1 MHQAAI
7 LHKWAEIYSA
17 IFLPAKRLGES
28 SLGQNMPKYKGI
40 REIKWCFDIV
50 YRKLSL
56 QRVPLLV
63 IQYFYSKEFWKQNWN
78 HWERAVKG
86 VRRSAWF
93 TLRNQFV
100 LSYSKWQ
107 EKESCWRFEKLNKI
121 WLVISLLEFSW
132 EKKYMLYSI
141 LSLTMCPP
149 EQVDIQAGRKRRVM
163 KIYDVF
169 ESGRER
175 R

>member
-1 MHQAAI
+1 MHQAAV

-63 IQYFYSKEFWKQNWN
+63 IYSISIQKNWKQYWK
-78 HWERAVKG
+78 HWKYAAKHVPKVRLIHIENLIRPFIFKVVRERKLMEIW
-86 VRRSAWF
+86 RI
-93 TLRNQFV
+93 
-100 LSYSKWQ
+100 
-107 EKESCWRFEKLNKI
+107 ESN
-121 WLVISLLEFSW
+121 WLVIFLLEFSW
-132 EKKYMLYSI
+132 EKSTC
-141 LSLTMCPP
+141 ST
-149 EQVDIQAGRKRRVM
+149 
-163 KIYDVF
+163 VF
-169 ESGRER
+169 CL
-175 R
+175 